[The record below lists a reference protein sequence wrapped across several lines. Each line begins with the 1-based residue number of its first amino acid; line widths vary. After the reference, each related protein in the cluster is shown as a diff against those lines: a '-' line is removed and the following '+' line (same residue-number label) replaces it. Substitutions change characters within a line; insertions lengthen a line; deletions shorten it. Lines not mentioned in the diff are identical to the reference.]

1 MNEKNYHLALSVQ
14 DDSFTFRK
22 VYVRKEK
29 GRDWQMV
36 WLETGHWFAVN
47 QKRNKIR
54 LNKSFRQLEKSAPI
68 LAGRVKKNFLDWC

>member
-47 QKRNKIR
+47 SKT
-54 LNKSFRQLEKSAPI
+54 
-68 LAGRVKKNFLDWC
+68 GRVRRNRRFRELERKMPVLTSRVKQNFMEQ